1 VKTFL
6 GSLVAILL
14 ILSASVQVS
23 ARTEASSQELATG
36 IAFVQT
42 AKQSLGGYSFSIPG
56 QIAQPPRMALDGDIL
71 AIGFPGQ
78 AGAGGVYSSGVVI
91 IFERNQ
97 GSPGNWGL
105 SKVIPNPNNVASDEF
120 GDAVALQ
127 GTTLVVGM
135 PGYDLDDT
143 DVGAV
148 YIYERNQGGD
158 GNWGLAQMIEEDG
171 SGYDWALK
179 LGYSLSL
186 DGDRLAVSAPYR
198 PLHAC
203 PGRVY
208 LYERDPGGDG
218 TWEFAEMIA
227 DESGSTDFGFGINI
241 ALDDDILAVGAPR
254 VTSSRGAVRI
264 FQRGL
269 VTAESWDYLTTV
281 SGDDDWS
288 GYFGTQLAL
297 DGDILSVGAPGFHQ
311 RLGDGSLYHGGSAF
325 VFERDQGGADQ
336 WGLVSRFTDEAR
348 EYNDV
353 FFGYALGVQ
362 GDVLLVGEPLK
373 DITTNEVEQE
383 NQGAVFLY
391 ERATGGANQWGQG
404 AMLLNGDGDA
414 ADYFGVALAYDEDTL
429 AVIGQQSVYMYEKR
443 VVYRIYVP
451 IVKR

>member
-1 VKTFL
+1 
-6 GSLVAILL
+6 
-14 ILSASVQVS
+14 
-23 ARTEASSQELATG
+23 
-36 IAFVQT
+36 
-42 AKQSLGGYSFSIPG
+42 
-56 QIAQPPRMALDGDIL
+56 
-71 AIGFPGQ
+71 
-78 AGAGGVYSSGVVI
+78 
-91 IFERNQ
+91 
-97 GSPGNWGL
+97 
-105 SKVIPNPNNVASDEF
+105 
-120 GDAVALQ
+120 
-127 GTTLVVGM
+127 
-135 PGYDLDDT
+135 
-143 DVGAV
+143 
-148 YIYERNQGGD
+148 
-158 GNWGLAQMIEEDG
+158 
-171 SGYDWALK
+171 
-179 LGYSLSL
+179 
-186 DGDRLAVSAPYR
+186 
-198 PLHAC
+198 
-203 PGRVY
+203 

-254 VTSSRGAVRI
+254 VTSGRGAVRI

-269 VTAESWDYLTTV
+269 VTPESWDYLTTV
-281 SGDDDWS
+281 TGDDDWS

-311 RLGDGSLYHGGSAF
+311 RVDDGSLSHGGSAF

-391 ERATGGANQWGQG
+391 ERDTGGANQWGQG